1 MSPSPDPRA
10 PPPPSALPIPHS
22 ITGTATFARLTNEG
36 PSLLTCPEQPAT
48 AKAAH
53 PILPR
58 DELAIKPQEEYTTKL
73 PKHNFPRFNGELPR
87 VWLDRCLAYFELY
100 WVPPLN
106 LVATV
111 VLYVEG
117 HAALWLRAFRQQHP
131 VITWDLFQRAIEE
144 EFGPEEFESLMH
156 KLMQLRQTG
165 TVVEYK
171 QQFEVYMYNLL
182 ALDATL
188 SPKFFVTQFLLG
200 LNDELQVAVRI
211 QAPTSITRATVFA
224 RIQEEELMQQ
234 RPSLRS
240 TYSGRPPPL
249 SASFPPTGRPP
260 PAPAVATLPTV
271 PAMAWPALVP
281 RLAADDFGRERQLRD
296 YRRQHDLCFRCGDK
310 YSREHQCRR
319 SAQLLTIEV
328 GEHGEVL
335 SDEAVR
341 ALQLLDEPQEQADPA
356 CCLLSAHAVEGTE
369 IVETIRFACSRWRPN
384 HVAAG

>member
-1 MSPSPDPRA
+1 M
-10 PPPPSALPIPHS
+10 
-22 ITGTATFARLTNEG
+22 
-36 PSLLTCPEQPAT
+36 
-48 AKAAH
+48 
-53 PILPR
+53 
-58 DELAIKPQEEYTTKL
+58 
-73 PKHNFPRFNGELPR
+73 
-87 VWLDRCLAYFELY
+87 WLDRCLAYFELY

-144 EFGPEEFESLMH
+144 EFVPEEFESLMH
-156 KLMQLRQTG
+156 KLLQLRQTG

-200 LNDELQVAVRI
+200 LNDELQAAVRI

-240 TYSGRPPPL
+240 TYSG
-249 SASFPPTGRPP
+249 
-260 PAPAVATLPTV
+260 
-271 PAMAWPALVP
+271 
-281 RLAADDFGRERQLRD
+281 
-296 YRRQHDLCFRCGDK
+296 
-310 YSREHQCRR
+310 
-319 SAQLLTIEV
+319 
-328 GEHGEVL
+328 
-335 SDEAVR
+335 
-341 ALQLLDEPQEQADPA
+341 
-356 CCLLSAHAVEGTE
+356 
-369 IVETIRFACSRWRPN
+369 
-384 HVAAG
+384 